1 MWNKKKIRFTD
12 KKHSRQGIISS
23 GLGGAALLLFAASVA
38 AAYIRS
44 GQAGRIIAVTGFLA
58 MLCACA
64 GLYYGIMGY
73 REEGTYRL
81 FLRLGCGLEFPAAG
95 RFCINLY
102 TRMVRRWKKEKI

>member
-12 KKHSRQGIISS
+12 KKHSRLGIISS
-23 GLGGAALLLFAASVA
+23 GLGGAALLLFAVSIA

-81 FLRLGCGLEFPAAG
+81 FLRLGCGLNFLLLAG
-95 RFCINLY
+95 FVSIYILG
-102 TRMVRRWKKEKI
+102 W

>member
-23 GLGGAALLLFAASVA
+23 GLGGAALMLFAASVA

-64 GLYYGIMGY
+64 GLYYGIPGG
-73 REEGTYRL
+73 RNL
-81 FLRLGCGLEFPAAG
+81 PVISAAWLRVEFSAAG

>member
-73 REEGTYRL
+73 RRKELTGYFR
-81 FLRLGCGLEFPAAG
+81 GWAADEFPAAG
-95 RFCINLY
+95 RFCIDLHF
-102 TRMVRRWKKEKI
+102 RMVTTWKKEKI

>member
-23 GLGGAALLLFAASVA
+23 GLGGAALMLFAASVA

-58 MLCACA
+58 MLC
-64 GLYYGIMGY
+64 
-73 REEGTYRL
+73 
-81 FLRLGCGLEFPAAG
+81 EFSAAG

>member
-38 AAYIRS
+38 AAYI
-44 GQAGRIIAVTGFLA
+44 GRIIAVTGFLA

-81 FLRLGCGLEFPAAG
+81 FLRLGCGLNFLLLAG
-95 RFCINLY
+95 FVSIYILG
-102 TRMVRRWKKEKI
+102 W

>member
-44 GQAGRIIAVTGFLA
+44 GQAGRIIAVDYIMELWDTGRKEPT
-58 MLCACA
+58 
-64 GLYYGIMGY
+64 GY
-73 REEGTYRL
+73 
-81 FLRLGCGLEFPAAG
+81 FCGLAAG
-95 RFCINLY
+95 
-102 TRMVRRWKKEKI
+102 

>member
-12 KKHSRQGIISS
+12 KKHSRPGIISS

-44 GQAGRIIAVTGFLA
+44 GQAGRIIAVTGFLGHA
-58 MLCACA
+58 VCLCRII
-64 GLYYGIMGY
+64 LWNYGIPGG
-73 REEGTYRL
+73 RNL
-81 FLRLGCGLEFPAAG
+81 PVISAAWLRVEFSAAG

>member
-23 GLGGAALLLFAASVA
+23 GLGGAALMLFAASVA

-64 GLYYGIMGY
+64 GLYYGIMVTGG
-73 REEGTYRL
+73 RKPTVISAAC
-81 FLRLGCGLEFPAAG
+81 CGLNFLLLAG
-95 RFCINLY
+95 FVSIYILG
-102 TRMVRRWKKEKI
+102 W

>member
-23 GLGGAALLLFAASVA
+23 GLGGAALLLFAAS
-38 AAYIRS
+38 YIRS

-64 GLYYGIMGY
+64 GLYYGILGY

-81 FLRLGCGLEFPAAG
+81 FPRLRCGLNFLLLAG
-95 RFCINLY
+95 FVSIYILG
-102 TRMVRRWKKEKI
+102 W